1 MPTADFSEMSVLDLR
16 KYAKE
21 HGIVLGAGLNKAG
34 IIAKLEAAAEDD
46 EPDTVSAPAPTP
58 APVPMPAPSPA
69 PATVPASAAAPA
81 REEKPEQRPAQPTF
95 RAAWRNPSNRYG
107 NQRQGYGG
115 TTVRSSFG
123 SQQSDGPV
131 GFRPAAPQPAMDPPP
146 RPQNS
151 YTPRFGPGAAV
162 QSSPRPEPTVTPWHE
177 PEAPQMVQRREPA
190 PTPEP
195 PVRREPAPQQQPE
208 APSPQAYLTPE
219 DLKEESGV
227 LEMHPDG
234 YAFLRGSSLVTSSSD
249 IYVAPSQIKR
259 YGLRAGDTVAGKI
272 RPQREGD
279 KYSAL
284 LTVTSLNGKPPA
296 ALAARPSFDAMTAVY
311 PNRRLGIDQARTTR
325 ILDLIAP
332 MGFGQRALL
341 LCQPDTDKAGLL
353 RDLANAISEHHPQ
366 ARVHVLL
373 LDVNPEDATEL
384 RDQVKCEVLATTFDQ
399 NPENHLRMTDL
410 ALERA
415 MRQCEMGID
424 TVLLVD
430 SLTKLAKTCS
440 IAAAQQGRAT
450 LGMVNP
456 SSLFRARK
464 LFGAARALREGASLT
479 VIACLN
485 VQTGNKVD
493 DTIIEEFRE
502 AANCVITLDSG
513 LARAGIA
520 PPIAWHQSGTRRTE
534 AFLSPADQDAM
545 TLLKQELD
553 GMSDSAA
560 IRQLAELTDRV
571 PDNASLFERL
581 PDMVRLMQG
590 KR

>member
-1 MPTADFSEMSVLDLR
+1 MSSADFSDMSVIELR
-16 KYAKE
+16 KYAKD
-21 HGIVLGAGLNKAG
+21 HGVVLGAGLNKAG

-46 EPDTVSAPAPTP
+46 DTADRASAPVQTQIQ
-58 APVPMPAPSPA
+58 
-69 PATVPASAAAPA
+69 VPAA
-81 REEKPEQRPAQPTF
+81 EEKPEPRPAQPTF
-95 RAAWRNPSNRYG
+95 RAAWHNPSNRYG
-107 NQRQGYGG
+107 NQRPGYSNAGQRPSYGNSQGDSTGG
-115 TTVRSSFG
+115 YRV
-123 SQQSDGPV
+123 P
-131 GFRPAAPQPAMDPPP
+131 APQPSSDLPP
-146 RPQNS
+146 RPQNT

-162 QSSPRPEPTVTPWHE
+162 QPAAKPEPTVSPWHE
-177 PEAPQMVQRREPA
+177 PEAPQAPQPPQRREPA
-190 PTPEP
+190 PVQEAPA
-195 PVRREPAPQQQPE
+195 RREPAPQQPSD
-208 APSPQAYLTPE
+208 APSPQSYLTAE
-219 DLKEESGV
+219 DLKEETGV

-234 YAFLRGSSLVTSSSD
+234 YAFLRGSSLVTSGSD

-259 YGLRAGDTVAGKI
+259 YGLRAGDTVTGKI

-296 ALAARPSFDAMTAVY
+296 ALASRPAFDAMTAIY
-311 PNRRLGIDQARTTR
+311 PTRRLGIDNTRATR

-353 RDLANAISEHHPQ
+353 RDLANAITAHHPE
-366 ARVHVLL
+366 ARVCVLL
-373 LDVNPEDATEL
+373 LDVTPEDATEF

-415 MRQCEMGID
+415 MRQCEMGTD

-450 LGMVNP
+450 PGMVNP

-493 DTIIEEFRE
+493 DTIVEEFRE
-502 AANCVITLDSG
+502 AANCVVALDSS
-513 LARAGIA
+513 LARVSIL
-520 PPIAWHQSGTRRTE
+520 PPVAWHQSGTRRTE
-534 AFLSPADQDAM
+534 QFLDHNRQESLS
-545 TLLKQELD
+545 LLKKELE

-560 IRQLAELTDRV
+560 IRQLAELTDRA
-571 PDNASLFERL
+571 PDNDALCARL
-581 PDMVRLMQG
+581 PDLISLMQG